1 MGAGSW
7 GSIGVEAKA
16 ESETVGAKKKIS
28 EQDQAKEYASGGT
41 EVFSSITDG
50 SCRVSLDRVTPSG
63 GGPGRRETDKLDQS
77 TVRDLGSMYNSRPKS
92 SFLPESDASS
102 DDMDSDDLRDLAKEQ
117 ISPEKMKEKSKLSQF
132 KGEPGLGQS
141 LSQDSMWSVGENDKI
156 SDFQDCPVLPDS
168 EIERMADPRYGR
180 RNAVAA
186 GGLPFNKLMQMRK
199 VTYAKLPA
207 DSKLIRDLLA
217 KCPLFSELT
226 NKDLLLIPPML
237 KPENFVKGDAI
248 LDANETSDKLYIVKQ
263 GTLSFAP
270 HKTYTT
276 GDIFGAQN
284 LLNPTPTPAPTPTP
298 ITCLSPSCAL
308 LSLSR
313 QTYLHILQ
321 THNHSKRQKFI
332 TLLSSVKIIGSLTP
346 QEKLAL
352 SDSIKIEKFNS
363 GQVIF
368 QQNSEANNF
377 YIVLS
382 GTCIAVREEE
392 GGKQRIVK
400 EYGVGD
406 YFGEAALISN
416 FLRKASVIAEVE
428 VEVYCVGR
436 EGFQRVVGDY
446 VGCMPMK
453 YSVRDIGEI
462 FDMI

>member
-1 MGAGSW
+1 
-7 GSIGVEAKA
+7 
-16 ESETVGAKKKIS
+16 
-28 EQDQAKEYASGGT
+28 
-41 EVFSSITDG
+41 
-50 SCRVSLDRVTPSG
+50 
-63 GGPGRRETDKLDQS
+63 
-77 TVRDLGSMYNSRPKS
+77 MYNSRPKS

-102 DDMDSDDLRDLAKEQ
+102 DDMDSYDLRDLAKKQ
-117 ISPEKMKEKSKLSQF
+117 ISPEKLKEKSKLSQF
-132 KGEPGLGQS
+132 KIEPGLGQS
-141 LSQDSMWSVGENDKI
+141 LSQDSLRSVGENEKI
-156 SDFQDCPVLPDS
+156 SDAQEFPVLPDS

-186 GGLPFNKLMQMRK
+186 GGLPFKKLMQMRQ
-199 VTYAKLPA
+199 VTHAKLPA

-226 NKDLLLIPPML
+226 NKDLLLIPPMF

-263 GTLSFAP
+263 GTLSFP
-270 HKTYTT
+270 PTKTSPP
-276 GDIFGAQN
+276 GSIFNAQN
-284 LLNPTPTPAPTPTP
+284 LLHPTPNPTP

-308 LSLSR
+308 FTLSR

-321 THNHSKRQKFI
+321 KLNHAKRQKFI
-332 TLLSSVKIIGSLTP
+332 TLLSSVKIIGSLTIT
-346 QEKLAL
+346 EKLAL

-363 GQVIF
+363 GDLIF

-377 YIVLS
+377 YILLS
-382 GTCIAVREEE
+382 GTCIAVRDEE

-400 EYGVGD
+400 EYGPGD

-416 FLRKASVIAEVE
+416 FLRRASVIAEVE

-436 EGFQRVVGDY
+436 EVFERVVGGY
-446 VGCMPMK
+446 VEHMPMK
-453 YSVRDIGEI
+453 YSVRNIGEI